1 MKKLADPFPSPPGRP
16 GKYVLYISRRG
27 DSSQSCS
34 AVSIWAAKYAAK
46 KYLEALLDEDGV
58 VFETPNVL
66 RSESGIIVE
75 NPYVYKDASRGYVLQ
90 EVWEHEYSLA
100 EMAWTLPHPYPSQA
114 KLLRRR
120 PAMTLEQYDA
130 AVPVQGPKARSSG
143 VRASR
148 DGMTPIAV
156 LAAEFDLCARD
167 CRAALRKAKV
177 PKPTAGWAWRPD
189 EIDGVRALIAKALG
203 R

>member
-34 AVSIWAAKYAAK
+34 AVSIWAARYGAK
-46 KYLEALLDEDGV
+46 KFLDALLQDDGV
-58 VFETPNVL
+58 VWDTPNRL
-66 RSESGIIVE
+66 RSETGIIVE
-75 NPYVYKDASRGYVLQ
+75 NPYAFKDTTKNYVLQ

-100 EMAWTLPHPYPSQA
+100 EMVWTLPHPYPAQA
-114 KLLRRR
+114 KRLRMM

-130 AVPVQGPKARSSG
+130 VLPTQGPKVRS

-148 DGMTPIAV
+148 DGMVPIAD

-177 PKPTAGWAWRPD
+177 PKPAAGWAWRAD
-189 EIDGVRALIAKALG
+189 EIEGVRALIAKALG